1 MPLGGSPLIQNT
13 APGLRSDSSE
23 LVWRGHLK
31 APLRHAAVS
40 LHRRQM
46 RSPAQA
52 LGNGDR
58 QIRHFLI
65 FCSVVR
71 FSSDVSC
78 RPPTAA
84 PLPDVLSDWGKGFAL
99 PLRLFTL

>member
-1 MPLGGSPLIQNT
+1 MPLGGSPF
-13 APGLRSDSSE
+13 D
-23 LVWRGHLK
+23 VWRGHLK

-71 FSSDVSC
+71 FNSDVSC
-78 RPPTAA
+78 RPPAAA
-84 PLPDVLSDWGKGFAL
+84 PYFSDVLLDSGKGFAL
-99 PLRLFTL
+99 SLKLFTL